1 MKACHC
7 YWAMTLYLYVIG
19 VSQVRSKKGK
29 RPLSSRAPS
38 NECQNGWSE
47 RQKHWVLSSISNS
60 QKNRVDLWKWKWHQS
75 IVVPMQ
81 GWCDPW
87 SIWWHYWLIKISTSM
102 VEVNHN
108 VSKKENTISVSGD
121 STLYKLWL
129 ESTPSLKILDS
140 LWSHKLQHFHQ
151 KSVLGIEN
159 IIFWWKDLLFL
170 VEKYNREIVQKLCP
184 WKINGIPFPRSLEG
198 RQHFLKERERRSKWH
213 ASNIDRSAADP
224 QSYPFSDKAQ

>member
-1 MKACHC
+1 MNVK
-7 YWAMTLYLYVIG
+7 MG
-19 VSQVRSKKGK
+19 RVRGK
-29 RPLSSRAPS
+29 N
-38 NECQNGWSE
+38 NES
-47 RQKHWVLSSISNS
+47 WVWY
-60 QKNRVDLWKWKWHQS
+60 QTPKNRVDLWKWKWHQS

-87 SIWWHYWLIKISTSM
+87 SIWWHYWLIKISTSK

-151 KSVLGIEN
+151 KSVLGEEN
-159 IIFWWKDLLFL
+159 KIFWWKGSSFL
-170 VEKYNREIVQKLCP
+170 DETYKKEIVQKLCP

-198 RQHFLKERERRSKWH
+198 RQHFLKERESVDQSGMQATLIDRLLIHNHIHSLTRRSRQWCHLIRCYLKLS
-213 ASNIDRSAADP
+213 SNG
-224 QSYPFSDKAQ
+224 K